1 LETKAHVDML
11 IALKNINI
19 FPLQVREIF
28 MAFHQAGFFEDS
40 MLVGSWVMPLY
51 QEAFGI
57 NYSLRTLDIDF
68 AVEVIRADN
77 DNKIDIDKLFTD
89 HGYIPVNMQSG
100 IRKYTRE
107 NFAVEF
113 IVQRKGGRS
122 GELVNIGKW
131 NITAAPLPFVDILL
145 AFPFIADF
153 MDFRVRAPL
162 PEAFFIHKLI
172 TSQRRPDESKK
183 DKDLEQCSI
192 IARNIDSAR
201 LRAVMESLKLSKKT
215 THALLKSCG
224 IINFPPQNLGIS
236 R

>member
-1 LETKAHVDML
+1 ML
-11 IALKNINI
+11 ISLKNINI
-19 FPLQVREIF
+19 FPLQVRDIF
-28 MAFHQAGFFEDS
+28 IALHEAGFFEDS

-68 AVEVIRADN
+68 AVQAISAEKN
-77 DNKIDIDKLFTD
+77 SKIDLDNLFAD

-107 NFAVEF
+107 NFTVEF

-131 NITAAPLPFVDILL
+131 NITASPLPFVDILL

-153 MDFRVRAPL
+153 PDFRVRAPL

-172 TSQRRPDESKK
+172 TAQRRLEESKK
-183 DKDLEQCSI
+183 DKDLEQCYI
-192 IARNIDSAR
+192 LAQNINGSR
-201 LRAVMESLKLSKKT
+201 LRAVMESLKLSKKAK
-215 THALLKSCG
+215 HALLESCA
-224 IINFPPQNLGIS
+224 IIDFPPHKLSVN